1 MVQTDPQATRKPLP
15 EGIVEQLRA
24 IVGAEYVLTEE
35 WDRITYSYD
44 ASFLSALQ
52 PGMPDVVAQ
61 PNSTEEVAA
70 IVKLAAQ
77 HRIPIVPRAAASAMT
92 GGSVPISGGITVD
105 LRRMNRIIEIDTDN
119 LQVFCE
125 PGIVHDSLN
134 QQLTPL
140 GFTFPVDPGSTR
152 MATLGGMVANN
163 SCGMRAVRYGSTYHY
178 VLGLEVVLPSGE
190 VIWTGS
196 GQSKALQSAS
206 GMNLNGLFCG
216 SEGILGIITK
226 LRLKIIPRAPARGV
240 VTALF
245 NELEDAG
252 VATQLIFKGGIIPTA
267 LELMDRAAIRAVQKY
282 RPELNLVEAE
292 AMLLI
297 EIEGQPAGVTETAQS
312 VAKLLEQLTP
322 SVAWSDDPTKVAALW
337 QARSVLGA
345 AAGSIKDHA
354 TRVATGEDIAVPITR
369 MPETLRKINQIA
381 EKWNVACT
389 TYGHIGSGNVH
400 SAFVIDPRD
409 KDEVERVQ
417 KAADELHHLA
427 IDMGGTVTGE
437 HGVGLVRTAYMARE
451 HGTALAAMQAIKRAL
466 DPHNIMNPG
475 KLIPME

>member
-1 MVQTDPQATRKPLP
+1 MIQTNPQLPHQPLP
-15 EGIVEQLRA
+15 DGVVDQLRA

-44 ASFLSALQ
+44 ASFLSALH
-52 PGMPDVVAQ
+52 PGLPDVVAQ

-70 IVKLAAQ
+70 IMKLAAQ
-77 HRIPIVPRAAASAMT
+77 HRIPVVPRAAASAMT

-105 LRRMNRIIEIDTDN
+105 LRRMNRIIEVDLDN

-134 QQLTPL
+134 AQLTPL
-140 GFTFPVDPGSTR
+140 GFTFPVDPGSSR

-178 VLGLEVVLPSGE
+178 VLGLEVVLASGE
-190 VIWTGS
+190 IIWTGS

-206 GMNLNGLFCG
+206 GMNLTGLFCG
-216 SEGILGIITK
+216 SEGTLGIITK
-226 LRLKIIPRAPARGV
+226 LRLKIIPKAVARGV
-240 VTALF
+240 ITALF
-245 NELEDAG
+245 DRLEDTG
-252 VATQLIFKGGIIPTA
+252 VATQLIFKGGIIPSA

-297 EIEGQPAGVTETAQS
+297 EIEGQPAGVAETAAT
-312 VAKLLEQLTP
+312 VAKLLEQITP
-322 SVAWSDDPTKVAALW
+322 NVKWSDDPTQVAALW

-354 TRVATGEDIAVPITR
+354 TRVATGEDIAVPITK
-369 MPETLRKINQIA
+369 MPETLRRIA
-381 EKWNVACT
+381 EIAKKWNVACT

-409 KDEVERVQ
+409 QDEVDRVLQ
-417 KAADELHHLA
+417 AADELHHLA
-427 IDMGGTVTGE
+427 LDMGGTVTGE
-437 HGVGLVRTAYMARE
+437 HGVGLVRTGYMARE
-451 HGTALAAMQAIKRAL
+451 HGTALGVMQAIKRAL
-466 DPHNIMNPG
+466 DPQNIMNPG
-475 KLIPME
+475 KLIPMD